1 MKNRRSDIERYLRGE
16 LTAAEMHALE
26 NEALND
32 PFLAE
37 ALEGVEQAGADN
49 FLYDLHAL
57 NRSLHDRTRKRKSK
71 TIRMWGWTTGIAAT
85 VLLVAV
91 SGFLVVN
98 LIRQQNDRQLALQ
111 QKSGDKLA
119 EGASRDTVATALEME
134 PAPAPVENHAYN
146 TDAPRRERAAR
157 EEQRPVEKADDAS
170 QLSRADS
177 RATPDETLSAK
188 EEEKNTAAT
197 LERDVTSDLPSPIAG
212 ATEKEETKIAAR
224 QSADGASRE
233 KAAEENEPAKR
244 RRESKD
250 KAASRPA
257 AALAVQPEP
266 ASLTGRVLSAEDGE
280 ALPGV
285 TVMVKGTSVA
295 AVTDVN
301 GDYRINVPSLDS
313 SLLVS
318 FVGFETKEIDVR
330 GQQHVEVRL
339 KEDVSQLNEVVVTG
353 YGNPANQT
361 VDEANAFRVAEPQG
375 GRTAFKNYIVQSL
388 KYPDEAVSGKIEG
401 KVTVRFTVQPD
412 GGLTDFEVLKGI
424 GSGCDEELIRLIK
437 NGPIWRPATQ
447 GAAPVAD
454 KVKVRFRFELPR

>member
-111 QKSGDKLA
+111 QKSGDKLG

-134 PAPAPVENHAYN
+134 PAPAPVENPPYN

-157 EEQRPVEKADDAS
+157 EEQRPVEKSDDAS
-170 QLSRADS
+170 QLSPADS

-197 LERDVTSDLPSPIAG
+197 LERGVTSDLPSPIAG

-224 QSADGASRE
+224 QSVDGASRE
-233 KAAEENEPAKR
+233 KAAEENQPAKR
-244 RRESKD
+244 RRESKA
-250 KAASRPA
+250 KAASRA
-257 AALAVQPEP
+257 AAP
-266 ASLTGRVLSAEDGE
+266 
-280 ALPGV
+280 
-285 TVMVKGTSVA
+285 
-295 AVTDVN
+295 
-301 GDYRINVPSLDS
+301 
-313 SLLVS
+313 LV
-318 FVGFETKEIDVR
+318 R
-330 GQQHVEVRL
+330 
-339 KEDVSQLNEVVVTG
+339 
-353 YGNPANQT
+353 
-361 VDEANAFRVAEPQG
+361 
-375 GRTAFKNYIVQSL
+375 
-388 KYPDEAVSGKIEG
+388 
-401 KVTVRFTVQPD
+401 
-412 GGLTDFEVLKGI
+412 
-424 GSGCDEELIRLIK
+424 
-437 NGPIWRPATQ
+437 
-447 GAAPVAD
+447 
-454 KVKVRFRFELPR
+454 